1 MSTYIFIL
9 GKTPELSIAELYA
22 RYPKTEFQ
30 FIGDGFIVLDTDIEI
45 DQSEFDKLGG
55 SVKCAKVVSESAK
68 GNLIQNL
75 SDLLFTHYK
84 GTKLDY
90 GLSIY
95 EYPEK
100 QLRTILLELK
110 KELRKGD
117 IKSRFI
123 NNQFTN
129 ITAAQ
134 YKSIKNKGVEI
145 VVAKISNTFQI
156 AEVVGVQDIDAYGK
170 RDYGKPFR
178 DMRMGMLP
186 PKLAQILV
194 NLAGAKGTI
203 WDPFCG
209 SGTVTMEGVLIGHDM
224 IGTDINPLYIE
235 GARKNIEW
243 LKREFGVKKSAD
255 LFVHDAT
262 KTFKEKFDAIVF
274 EGDLGLPH
282 NQYIKPELLQ
292 KIIDK
297 LDNLYI
303 SFFENLKRMKCDRP
317 VVCALPFFRMRDG
330 YEKDMKKT
338 IEQIEKM
345 GFKRIPLLPD
355 TIQGKD
361 KFKLKYAR
369 EDQAVGRAIYKFQ
382 YIL

>member
-9 GKTPELSIAELYA
+9 GKHPSLSIAELYN
-22 RYPKTEFQ
+22 RYPSAEFQ
-30 FIGDGFIVLDTDIEI
+30 FIGDGFIVLDADIEI
-45 DQSEFDKLGG
+45 NQSEFDRLGG
-55 SVKCAKVVSESAK
+55 SIKCAKVISESVK
-68 GNLIQNL
+68 GDLTQNL

-95 EYPEK
+95 GYPEK

-123 NNQFTN
+123 NNQFKN
-129 ITAAQ
+129 ISTAQ
-134 YKSIKNKGVEI
+134 YKSIKNKGIEVI
-145 VVAKISNTFQI
+145 VAKTDKEFII
-156 AEVVGVQDIDAYGK
+156 GEVVGVQDIDAYGK

-209 SGTVTMEGVLIGHDM
+209 SGTVIMEGVLIGHDM

-235 GARKNIEW
+235 GAKKNIEW
-243 LKREFGVKKSAD
+243 LKREFEVKKSAD

-262 KTFKEKFDAIVF
+262 KPFKEKFDAIVF

-292 KIIDK
+292 KIIDR

-303 SFFENLKRMKCDRP
+303 SFFENLKRMKCDKP

-330 YEKDMKKT
+330 YEKDMRKT
-338 IEQIEKM
+338 IEQIEKI
-345 GFKRIPLLPD
+345 GFKGRPLLPD
-355 TIQGKD
+355 KIQGKD
-361 KFKLKYAR
+361 KFKLKYSR
-369 EDQAVGRAIYKFQ
+369 EDQAVGRAIYCFQ
-382 YIL
+382 LGI